1 MKNVEHLVGLESVAA
16 HAVPLEAQRRAGSS
30 ERIDDRQRIR
40 GVIDALFRHGSRG
53 LLRHADGETR
63 ISTIAFS
70 HELNA
75 LSWSTG
81 AAIPDAPFVIEL
93 VGLNSLFHMRLDHSF
108 VSDDHLVTALPSSI
122 VRLRRRWLR
131 RAPVS
136 SPVSVSFAQSG
147 PPEIVSGR
155 VRDLSY
161 QGIAFEVD
169 SPAAWLVPGAVI
181 ERLHVSGETGNGA
194 TIAAEVRSI
203 VPALSGGC
211 VYGLELLPLA
221 RNEARR
227 YVQLVDDHL
236 HPGTRTG
243 SDWADHMWDLYTRCG
258 YFNLSGKEPG
268 DFHQRRRAFVSAAKQ
283 IDNTPQVGCHVV
295 WPYADRA
302 AGVGAALSAL
312 KMYSGTWLGFQMAK
326 LKGDIDGT
334 PSRKVLR
341 ELNLRVY
348 EHIQRDPGVA
358 WVMGYLQTKRAWS
371 ALVHL
376 ELPRRFVPTGE
387 AAVVRF
393 TALEI
398 AVDLL
403 WRLDDSVQVGAAA
416 AAEVASLLRV
426 IARMRPR
433 AYCEALDLVPERV
446 DLAANKRAWNNIRF
460 ERERAILVA
469 RRNGVAVAAA
479 VAELGAE
486 GTHVFGLQDLVRP
499 YSIADGGEACF
510 PHLLQEAKEWFRDR
524 GKKRFVCFLEEGL
537 TLSDAIREQMVN
549 LGDADMTLLAAHRVP
564 ELLEHLYEV
573 TAPRSSG

>member
-16 HAVPLEAQRRAGSS
+16 HAIPLEAQRRAGSS

-40 GVIDALFRHGSRG
+40 DVLDALFRHGSG
-53 LLRHADGETR
+53 GVLRHVDGETR
-63 ISTIAFS
+63 IATVAFS

-75 LSWSTG
+75 LSWSAG
-81 AAIPDAPFVIEL
+81 AAIPAAPFVIEL
-93 VGLNSLFHMRLDHSF
+93 VGLNSLYHMRLDHSF

-136 SPVSVSFAQSG
+136 SPVTVSFARES
-147 PPEIVSGR
+147 PPEIVTGR

-169 SPAAWLVPGAVI
+169 APARWLAPGAVI
-181 ERLHVSGETGNGA
+181 ERLRVSDEAGNGA

-211 VYGLELLPLA
+211 VYGLELLPTA
-221 RNEARR
+221 HNEARR
-227 YVQLVDDHL
+227 YVQLVNDHL

-243 SDWADHMWDLYTRCG
+243 SDWADPMWDLYTRCG

-268 DFHQRRRAFVSAAKQ
+268 DFYQRRRAFVSAAKQ
-283 IDNTPQVGCHVV
+283 LDNAPQVGCHVV
-295 WPYADRA
+295 WPYADRT

-312 KMYSGTWLGFQMAK
+312 KMYSCTWLGFQMAK

-334 PSRKVLR
+334 PSRRVLR
-341 ELNLRVY
+341 ELNLRAY
-348 EHIQRDPGVA
+348 EHIQRDPAVA

-376 ELPRRFVPTGE
+376 ELPRRYVPTGE

-403 WRLDDSVQVGAAA
+403 WRLDDTVEVGVAAGAEIA
-416 AAEVASLLRV
+416 ALLRV
-426 IARMRPR
+426 IERTRPR

-446 DLAANKRAWNNIRF
+446 DLAANKRAWNNIRL
-460 ERERAILVA
+460 ERERAVLVA
-469 RRNGVAVAAA
+469 RRNGIAVAAA
-479 VAELGAE
+479 VVELGAE
-486 GTHVFGLQDLVRP
+486 GTHVFGLQDLARL
-499 YSIADGGEACF
+499 YAIAEGGEAAF
-510 PHLLQEAKEWFRDR
+510 AHLLQQAKHWFRDR
-524 GKKRFVCFLEEGL
+524 GKKRYVCFLEEGH
-537 TLSDAIREQMVN
+537 TLPDAICEQMVN
-549 LGDADMTLLAAHRVP
+549 LGEADMTLLAAHRVP

-573 TAPRSSG
+573 TAPRPSV